1 MTSVAAGTN
10 ATVIIDDNDTSGS
23 ITIVTDDNAQAATQT
38 AVAHTAP
45 TAENLVKLT
54 YNDPYDKLPR
64 VIVAGGDRDSAKLHG
79 YQSLKS
85 KTWFNFGVDGTPQ
98 PQTTYVF
105 ECFVVQ

>member
-1 MTSVAAGTN
+1 MT
-10 ATVIIDDNDTSGS
+10 IDGNDTSRS
-23 ITIVTDDNAQAATQT
+23 ITIVTGDSAQAATQT

-45 TAENLVKLT
+45 TAGDLVKLT
-54 YNDPYDKLPR
+54 YHNPYDKLPR
-64 VIVAGGDRDSAKLHG
+64 VIVAGGDRDSAKLQV

-105 ECFVVQ
+105 EYFIVQ